1 MNFITGATGLIGSH
15 LTAHL
20 LMQGKDVIAL
30 KRVNSNTKNIEE
42 ILSFYTTDYKEL
54 FKKIRFVEGDI
65 TDIYSLLDVLDNIE
79 QVYHCAGMVNF
90 EEKRIKELL
99 LINSEGTANMV
110 NACLEK
116 GIQQF
121 CHVSSVATM
130 PNHDKKAIV
139 DESVFWKSSP
149 ENGAYAIS
157 KYNGE
162 REVWRAAEEGL
173 NVCIVNPSVV
183 LGAGC
188 WGQSS
193 SRLIAECYKGTR
205 FFTNGVTGFVDV
217 KDVVHCMIG
226 LMDQTDR
233 QTGKKIN
240 GKRFVV
246 SGDNQS
252 FKYVLDQ
259 FHTAFGKKLPSIEA
273 GKWILK
279 TGALLEKIFSSEP
292 RITKTTIDA
301 ALSKNY
307 FSHER
312 ISTELN
318 FNFTPLDQ
326 TITYVAEK
334 YKNYRTNN

>member
-1 MNFITGATGLIGSH
+1 
-15 LTAHL
+15 
-20 LMQGKDVIAL
+20 MQGKDVVAL
-30 KRVNSNTKNIEE
+30 KRTSSNTKNIEE
-42 ILSFYTTDYKEL
+42 VLSFYTPEYKEL

-79 QVYHCAGMVNF
+79 QVYHCAGLVDFN
-90 EEKRIKELL
+90 EKKIKELL
-99 LINSEGTANMV
+99 LINAEGTANMV

-116 GIQQF
+116 NIQQF
-121 CHVSSVATM
+121 CYVSSVATM

-162 REVWRAAEEGL
+162 REVWRASEEGL

-188 WGQSS
+188 WGLSS
-193 SRLIAECYKGTR
+193 GRLIAECYKGTR

-217 KDVVHCMIG
+217 KDVVQCMTG
-226 LMDQTDR
+226 LME
-233 QTGKKIN
+233 KKIN
-240 GKRFVV
+240 GQRFVV

-259 FHTAFGKKLPSIEA
+259 FHTAFGKKLPGVEA
-273 GKWILK
+273 GKWMMK
-279 TGALLEKIFSSEP
+279 TGALLEKLFMSDP

-312 ISTELN
+312 ISKELN
-318 FNFTPLDQ
+318 FSFTPLDQ

-334 YKNYRTNN
+334 YKSYRNSN

>member
-1 MNFITGATGLIGSH
+1 
-15 LTAHL
+15 
-20 LMQGKDVIAL
+20 MQGKNVIAL
-30 KRVNSNTKNIEE
+30 KRASSNTQNIEE
-42 ILSFYTTDYKEL
+42 ILSFYTSDYKEL
-54 FKKIRFVEGDI
+54 FKKIRFIDGDI
-65 TDIYSLLDVLDNIE
+65 TDIYSLLDAMVNIE
-79 QVYHCAGMVNF
+79 QVYHCAGMVDF
-90 EEKRIKELL
+90 EEKKIKELL
-99 LINSEGTANMV
+99 LVNAEGTANMV

-116 GIQQF
+116 NIQQF

-130 PNHDKKAIV
+130 PNHDKKAII

-162 REVWRAAEEGL
+162 REVWRASEEGL

-193 SRLIAECYKGTR
+193 GRLVSECYKGTS

-226 LMDQTDR
+226 LMD
-233 QTGKKIN
+233 KKIN

-259 FHTAFGKKLPSIEA
+259 FHAAFGKKLPNIEA
-273 GKWILK
+273 GKWMLK
-279 TGALLEKIFSSEP
+279 TGAVLEKMFSSQP

-312 ISTELN
+312 ISHELG
-318 FNFTPLDQ
+318 FHFTPLDQ
-326 TITYVAEK
+326 TISHVAEK
-334 YKNYRTNN
+334 YKNYRANN